1 MDPWSAGNSD
11 LGLGFVH
18 RCFPWFPGGG
28 RWGGMALHSH
38 PGAPA
43 THVPRLLADG
53 VGAGSKRDRHGHRR
67 GGKGSG
73 RAASWSRGSGGRA
86 GGGGG
91 WRGRKML
98 RGRAALPSAAAPFLC
113 KPFSLRHAHVFP
125 SDSHRDLF
133 RFPKITHLGLPF
145 PSASNSFPC
154 ITTN

>member
-73 RAASWSRGSGGRA
+73 RAASWSRGGW
-86 GGGGG
+86 GGGVGVA
-91 WRGRKML
+91 GRCSA
-98 RGRAALPSAAAPFLC
+98 AALLCPLPAAPFLC
-113 KPFSLRHAHVFP
+113 KPFSLWHAHVFP

>member
-73 RAASWSRGSGGRA
+73 RAASWSQGGW
-86 GGGGG
+86 GGGLA
-91 WRGRKML
+91 WPEDAPRPRCS
-98 RGRAALPSAAAPFLC
+98 ALCPQHCFSANPSLSGMRM
-113 KPFSLRHAHVFP
+113 FSLPTPTETCFVF
-125 SDSHRDLF
+125 R
-133 RFPKITHLGLPF
+133 R
-145 PSASNSFPC
+145 
-154 ITTN
+154 

>member
-67 GGKGSG
+67 GGG
-73 RAASWSRGSGGRA
+73 RGLGEPCRRKQILGRWNEGMGTA
-86 GGGGG
+86 VIHFSTTA
-91 WRGRKML
+91 L
-98 RGRAALPSAAAPFLC
+98 RGFTPH
-113 KPFSLRHAHVFP
+113 KMFS
-125 SDSHRDLF
+125 
-133 RFPKITHLGLPF
+133 
-145 PSASNSFPC
+145 SFPN
-154 ITTN
+154 TT

>member
-43 THVPRLLADG
+43 THEPRLLADG

-73 RAASWSRGSGGRA
+73 RAASWSRGSGGGRGGVGVA
-86 GGGGG
+86 G
-91 WRGRKML
+91 RC
-98 RGRAALPSAAAPFLC
+98 SAAALLC
-113 KPFSLRHAHVFP
+113 PLPQHRFSANPSLSGMRMFSLPTPTETCFVF
-125 SDSHRDLF
+125 R
-133 RFPKITHLGLPF
+133 R
-145 PSASNSFPC
+145 
-154 ITTN
+154 

>member
-73 RAASWSRGSGGRA
+73 RAASWSRGSGG
-86 GGGGG
+86 GGEGG

-98 RGRAALPSAAAPFLC
+98 RGRAALPSARSTVSLQTLLSPACACFPFRL
-113 KPFSLRHAHVFP
+113 PPRPVSFSE
-125 SDSHRDLF
+125 DN
-133 RFPKITHLGLPF
+133 
-145 PSASNSFPC
+145 ASRPPVSISF
-154 ITTN
+154 